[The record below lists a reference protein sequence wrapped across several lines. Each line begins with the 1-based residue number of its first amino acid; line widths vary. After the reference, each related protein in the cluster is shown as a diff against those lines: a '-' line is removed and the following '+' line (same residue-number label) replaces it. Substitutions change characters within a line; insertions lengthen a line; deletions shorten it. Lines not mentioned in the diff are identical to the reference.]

1 MLYQLGCRL
10 LAKIDFLMSR
20 KRRRHKNKGSKIFNG
35 ITSLSPQFLLNRDAK
50 RWRYFISMME
60 KSEPGAGND
69 FIRIVDRG
77 IAAEES
83 LSQQVKQV
91 SRKKTTVYQR

>member
-10 LAKIDFLMSR
+10 MGKIGSLMSR
-20 KRRRHKNKGSKIFNG
+20 KRNRRKNKGGKTFGN
-35 ITSLSPQFLLNRDAK
+35 ITLNPQALLNRDAK
-50 RWRYFISMME
+50 RWRYFIAMME
-60 KSEPGAGND
+60 KSEPGTGKN

-83 LSQQVKQV
+83 LKEQVKYA
-91 SRKKTTVYQR
+91 SSKRGNVYQKQ